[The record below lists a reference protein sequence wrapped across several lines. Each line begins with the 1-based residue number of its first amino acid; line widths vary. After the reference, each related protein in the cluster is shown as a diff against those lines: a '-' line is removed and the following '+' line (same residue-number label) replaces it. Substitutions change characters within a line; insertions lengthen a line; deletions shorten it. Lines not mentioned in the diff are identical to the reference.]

1 MTSHPIPSSAPDAVK
16 RMTDAAN
23 AFLNTLDDSKK
34 AEASFE
40 FAGDERYLWA
50 YTPIDRNGLRVRDMT
65 DEQRKAAF
73 MLMDTGYSA
82 RGAATAHRI
91 IELEA
96 ILGEWEKIS
105 NNISQWERSPERY
118 WFSVFGTPGSV
129 DEPWGFRVGGHHI
142 ALSANVIN
150 GEQVSILPLFFGANP
165 AKIRHGE
172 RKGERTLIEEEDWAR
187 SLVTSLSSDQQ
198 KIAVVDEVAPADI
211 LTTNVRSADP
221 DAAPKGIG
229 FVDLGDPQ
237 REQLVALV
245 KHYVTRAADD
255 LASNYWT
262 ELEKTGFDDMAFAW
276 AGSRDVGACH
286 YYSIK
291 HPRFLIEYDN
301 TQNDANHIHSVLRD
315 YAHDWGEDLLA
326 AHYRASH

>member
-1 MTSHPIPSSAPDAVK
+1 MTSQSIPSSAPGAVK
-16 RMTDAAN
+16 RMTEAAN

-40 FAGDERYLWA
+40 FAGDERYIWA

-73 MLMDTGYSA
+73 VLMDTGYSA
-82 RGAATAHRI
+82 RGSATAHRI

-105 NNISQWERSPERY
+105 DNISQWERSPERY

-165 AKIRHGE
+165 ATIRHGE
-172 RKGERTLIEEEDWAR
+172 RKGERTLVEEEDWAR
-187 SLVTSLSSDQQ
+187 SLVTSLSDDQQ

-211 LTTNVRSADP
+211 FTTNVRSADP

-229 FVDLGDPQ
+229 FTDLGDPQ

-262 ELEKTGFDDMAFAW
+262 ELEKTGFDDLAFAW
-276 AGSRDVGACH
+276 AGSRDVGEGH

-291 HPRFLIEYDN
+291 HSRFLIEYDN
-301 TQNDANHIHSVLRD
+301 TQNGANHIHSVLRD
-315 YAHDWGEDLLA
+315 HAHDWGEDLLA